1 MSRKKSPVEGDR
13 RVDLSTGS
21 LGSSQPDTSPMS
33 YVCGSLTY
41 KEVRTWK
48 LHNADAKT
56 EVSEDKKQ
64 MPGSKSKSKA
74 IWKMLVEQAHSGEDS
89 LTGEKQH
96 EGERSVEETRRRWF
110 TKQSEVKIKCFT
122 KLHFFWNIP
131 SFLHHALGPIT
142 LNRDRKHIYYY
153 HYNGIIPVWRWFQSN
168 IQNKQQ

>member
-1 MSRKKSPVEGDR
+1 MSRKNSPVGDR

-21 LGSSQPDTSPMS
+21 LGSSQPDTSPTS
-33 YVCGSLTY
+33 YVCGSFTY
-41 KEVRTWK
+41 KEVRMWK
-48 LHNADAKT
+48 LHNADSKT
-56 EVSEDKKQ
+56 EVLEDKKQ

-96 EGERSVEETRRRWF
+96 KGEKSVEETRRRWF
-110 TKQSEVKIKCFT
+110 AKETEIKIKSFT

-131 SFLHHALGPIT
+131 SFLHHVLGPIT

-153 HYNGIIPVWRWFQSN
+153 YYNRIIPVWRWFQSN
-168 IQNKQQ
+168 IQNKKQ